1 MHSSMTDSTLAVLSA
16 SGTALYTTQ
25 GDPTANPIISQVLIP
40 LLAGVLVPLFKELS
54 ISAIEKIKENRK
66 KRKK

>member
-16 SGTALYTTQ
+16 AGTAHITTQ
-25 GDPTANPIISQVLIP
+25 GDPTANPLISQVLIP

-54 ISAIEKIKENRK
+54 ITAIQKIKENRN